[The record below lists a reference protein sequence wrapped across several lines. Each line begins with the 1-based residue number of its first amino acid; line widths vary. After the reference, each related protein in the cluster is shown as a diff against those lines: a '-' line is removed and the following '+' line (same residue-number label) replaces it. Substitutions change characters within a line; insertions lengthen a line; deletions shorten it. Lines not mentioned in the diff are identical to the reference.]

1 MKPAFFP
8 GHALPALTVLA
19 ASLIGFGPQAMA
31 QVPAQA
37 SAALA
42 TTATKTPDDGVDS
55 NGFAPSLTATRKK
68 PAVRGRNVVEKPYA
82 PIRGGDDEGQIPE
95 IEMFVGES
103 RVFPTPN
110 VARIAVGNGAAVTAD
125 ALDGKEVI
133 LFANAVGTSS
143 LFIWNADGRYQ
154 RLKINIVPGDTSR
167 YAREIAAFLSTIP
180 RAKASVVGANVIV
193 EGDNLSD
200 GDIAKIDELTKRYPQ
215 IVNFANRIGWE
226 QMIQMDVKVVE
237 FPVTA
242 LRQLGLDW
250 SPAGGAGL
258 AAIWSPF
265 RTGHGGPFMVNQ
277 PAGAGGLPVTSPDGT
292 PVQVPGNLNLLS
304 VVNLGINAQLNLL
317 QQQGKAA
324 LLAEPQLSA
333 RSGSTASFLAGGEIP
348 YAVATPQG
356 TYVQFKSYGV
366 KLKITPR
373 MGQNSVIRAAIETEV
388 SGIDSSVTTAGGPA
402 LLSRQTNTEFNVH
415 AGETIVLSG
424 LLQREVHEDVN
435 KVPFLGDIPILGAL
449 FRSTNYQNKETE
461 LVVFITPTLADSKSE
476 GNVDRINKTETRLE
490 GQMGPAP
497 FLSNPTQPG
506 VQYEHPNVLP
516 AAPAASDAAS
526 PTTTDDAAPRPVAA
540 VPAPRQAMPVALP
553 QPVPPLAGDDFALS
567 AEGSLLRVVKDAE
580 PLRASPNSS
589 GQVLRFLHRNAS
601 VVLGSLAPPPA
612 ALGVWRNVK
621 VGDLNGWVRA
631 DGVEPLRGD
640 LSRVTTQTPQPAPP
654 LKAVADATHARR
666 AVTANSDN
674 GVAGA
679 PQRFRVQL
687 AGLQLHLTPDVNSA
701 VLRRFA
707 LGDMV
712 SALPQPRDGSWTAVQ
727 LADGAGATR
736 GWVAS
741 EWIAPVAA
749 R

>member
-8 GHALPALTVLA
+8 GQAFPLLAVLA
-19 ASLIGFGPQAMA
+19 ASLAGIGVQAH
-31 QVPAQA
+31 AQA
-37 SAALA
+37 GAPAVA
-42 TTATKTPDDGVDS
+42 TATATKTPDDGVDS
-55 NGFAPSLTATRKK
+55 NGFAPSLTPTRKR
-68 PAVRGRNVVEKPYA
+68 PAAHGRNMAEKPYA

-110 VARIAVGNGAAVTAD
+110 VARIAVGNGAALTAD

-200 GDIAKIDELTKRYPQ
+200 GDIAKIDELAKRYPQ

-250 SPAGGAGL
+250 SPAGGASL

-265 RTGHGGPFMVNQ
+265 RAGHGGPFQLNV
-277 PAGAGGLPVTSPDGT
+277 PAGSSNGLPVTGPGGS
-292 PVQVPGNLNLLS
+292 VVEVPSNLNLLS
-304 VVNLGINAQLNLL
+304 VLNLGINAQLNLL

-424 LLQREVHEDVN
+424 LLQREVHENVN

-461 LVVFITPTLADSKSE
+461 LVVFITPTLADSKSA
-476 GNVDRINKTETRLE
+476 GNTDRIQKTESRLE
-490 GQMGPAP
+490 EQMGPAP
-497 FLSNPTQPG
+497 FLSSPTQPG
-506 VQYEHPNVLP
+506 MQYEHPNALP
-516 AAPAASDAAS
+516 AGPAASDAAS
-526 PTTTDDAAPRPVAA
+526 PAATDAAVRHPVAA

-567 AEGSLLRVVKDAE
+567 AEGSLLRVTKDAE
-580 PLRASPNSS
+580 PLRAAPTGS
-589 GQVLRFLHRNAS
+589 GQVLRFLHRNAA
-601 VVLGSLAPPPA
+601 VVLGSLQPPPA

-640 LSRVTTQTPQPAPP
+640 LSRVTTQTPEPAPP
-654 LKAVADATHARR
+654 LKAVADATRARR
-666 AVTANSDN
+666 AVTANPDTDT
-674 GVAGA
+674 AGA
-679 PQRFRVQL
+679 AQRFRVQL
-687 AGLQLHLTPDVNSA
+687 AGLQLHQTPDVNSA

-727 LADGAGATR
+727 LADGAGSTR